1 MSIRPPND
9 APPHG
14 ADPAALPA
22 ARTGPVARVLAT
34 ALALMVLAVLLAW
47 PVPILLAGAGWP
59 SSAPGLALALW
70 QSIALAGGV
79 SMIGSLL
86 VFGLIPFGATPITA
100 LAGLAGH
107 VLAGTLPV
115 GATLPGVMALCL
127 ALILGAHLLLNLG
140 MTFLR
145 AERQRR
151 RHHTLIGL
159 LSDPL
164 PFDSEG
170 TRVIDHAAPI
180 AYCLPGGTRS
190 ATVLSRGLLRL
201 LDTDQL
207 RGVVAHERAH
217 LRQQH
222 HLVLLA
228 FKSWH
233 SALPWFPIAN
243 RAENAVAL
251 LVEMMADDQ
260 ARLEVDDR
268 TLARAI
274 ALVGTAHLAEVSG
287 TQSPRAVAGALDE
300 TSSADL
306 VGPRVSRLM
315 GDMHTLGPVGR
326 GAVLAVTAGLL
337 VLPPVLLLT
346 S

>member
-1 MSIRPPND
+1 
-9 APPHG
+9 
-14 ADPAALPA
+14 
-22 ARTGPVARVLAT
+22 VLGT
-34 ALALMVLAVLLAW
+34 ALGLIVLAVLLAW
-47 PVPILLAGAGWP
+47 PVPILLAGAAWP
-59 SSAPGLALALW
+59 PRAPGLALALW
-70 QSIALAGGV
+70 QSIALAGGA

-86 VFGLIPFGATPITA
+86 VFGLIPFGPTPVTA
-100 LAGLAGH
+100 LAALAGH
-107 VLAGTLPV
+107 VAAGTLPA
-115 GATLPGVMALCL
+115 GATLTSVMALCL
-127 ALILGAHLLLNLG
+127 ALILATHLLLNLSA
-140 MTFLR
+140 TFIR

-164 PFDSEG
+164 PFDTAG

-222 HLVLLA
+222 HVVLLA

-233 SALPWFPIAN
+233 SALRWFPIAN

-287 TQSPRAVAGALDE
+287 TQSPLAAAGASDDAS
-300 TSSADL
+300 TADL
-306 VGPRVSRLM
+306 VGPRVSRLL
-315 GDMHTLGPVGR
+315 GDVPGLTPAARTLVLVTT
-326 GAVLAVTAGLL
+326 AVLLLLPLGLL
-337 VLPPVLLLT
+337 VT
-346 S
+346 T

>member
-1 MSIRPPND
+1 
-9 APPHG
+9 
-14 ADPAALPA
+14 
-22 ARTGPVARVLAT
+22 VLST
-34 ALALMVLAVLLAW
+34 ALALMVLAVVLAW
-47 PVPILLAGAGWP
+47 PVPILLAGAAWTP
-59 SSAPGLALALW
+59 RAPGLALALW

-86 VFGLIPFGATPITA
+86 VFGLIPFGATPIAA
-100 LAGLAGH
+100 LAALAGH
-107 VLAGTLPV
+107 VAAGTLPA
-115 GATLPGVMALCL
+115 GATLAGVMALCL
-127 ALILGAHLLLNLG
+127 ALILAAHLLLNLSA
-140 MTFLR
+140 TFIR

-151 RHHTLIGL
+151 RHLTLIGL

-164 PFDSEG
+164 PFDTDG

-190 ATVLSRGLLRL
+190 ATVLSRGLLSL
-201 LDTDQL
+201 LDADQL

-233 SALPWFPIAN
+233 SALRWFPIAN

-268 TLARAI
+268 TLAQAI
-274 ALVGTAHLAEVSG
+274 ALVGTARLDE
-287 TQSPRAVAGALDE
+287 VAGTPSPLALAGGLE
-300 TSSADL
+300 EPSSADL
-306 VGPRVSRLM
+306 VGARVNRLL
-315 GDMHTLGPVGR
+315 GDVPGLGPAARTG
-326 GAVLAVTAGLL
+326 VLAATAALLLLPLVLL
-337 VLPPVLLLT
+337 VST
-346 S
+346 R

>member
-1 MSIRPPND
+1 
-9 APPHG
+9 
-14 ADPAALPA
+14 
-22 ARTGPVARVLAT
+22 VLGT
-34 ALALMVLAVLLAW
+34 ALALGVLAVVLAW
-47 PVPILLAGAGWP
+47 PVPILLAGAAWP
-59 SSAPGLALALW
+59 PRAPGLALALW
-70 QSIALAGGV
+70 QSIALAGGT

-86 VFGLIPFGATPITA
+86 VFGLIPFGSTPVAA
-100 LAGLAGH
+100 LSALSGH
-107 VLAGTLPV
+107 VAAGTLPA
-115 GATLPGVMALCL
+115 GATLAGVMALCL
-127 ALILGAHLLLNLG
+127 ALILTTHLLLNLG
-140 MTFLR
+140 ATFFR

-164 PFDSEG
+164 PLDTAG

-201 LDTDQL
+201 LDADQL

-222 HLVLLA
+222 HVVLLA

-233 SALPWFPIAN
+233 SALRWFPIAN

-260 ARLEVDDR
+260 ARNEVDDR
-268 TLARAI
+268 TLATAI

-287 TQSPRAVAGALDE
+287 TQSPRAVAGAAEDA
-300 TSSADL
+300 SSADL
-306 VGPRVSRLM
+306 VGPRVSRL
-315 GDMHTLGPVGR
+315 L
-326 GAVLAVTAGLL
+326 GAVPGLPPAGRVLVLASTASLLLLPVALL
-337 VLPPVLLLT
+337 VT
-346 S
+346 T

>member
-1 MSIRPPND
+1 
-9 APPHG
+9 
-14 ADPAALPA
+14 
-22 ARTGPVARVLAT
+22 VLGT
-34 ALALMVLAVLLAW
+34 ALGLGALAVLLAW
-47 PVPILLAGAGWP
+47 PVPILLAGASWP
-59 SSAPGLALALW
+59 PRAPGLALALW
-70 QSIALAGGV
+70 QSIALAGGF

-86 VFGLIPFGATPITA
+86 VFGLIPFGATPLAA
-100 LAGLAGH
+100 LIALAGH
-107 VLAGTLPV
+107 VAAGTLPA
-115 GATLPGVMALCL
+115 GATLVGVMALCL
-127 ALILGAHLLLNLG
+127 ALILATHLLLNLSA
-140 MTFLR
+140 TFIR

-164 PFDSEG
+164 PFDTAG

-201 LDTDQL
+201 LDADQL

-217 LRQQH
+217 LHQQH
-222 HLVLLA
+222 HVVLLA

-233 SALPWFPIAN
+233 SALRWFPIAN

-287 TQSPRAVAGALDE
+287 TQSARAVAGAPED

-306 VGPRVSRLM
+306 VGPRVSRLLGTM
-315 GDMHTLGPVGR
+315 PGLPPAVRTL
-326 GAVLAVTAGLL
+326 VLGTTIGLL
-337 VLPPVLLLT
+337 LLPLVLLIST
-346 S
+346 

>member
-1 MSIRPPND
+1 
-9 APPHG
+9 
-14 ADPAALPA
+14 
-22 ARTGPVARVLAT
+22 VLST
-34 ALALMVLAVLLAW
+34 ALALGVLAVLLAW
-47 PVPILLAGAGWP
+47 PIPILLAGSDWP
-59 SSAPGLALALW
+59 PRAPGLALALW

-86 VFGLIPFGATPITA
+86 VFGLIPFGSTPVSA
-100 LAGLAGH
+100 LVALTGH
-107 VLAGTLPV
+107 VAAGTLPT
-115 GATLPGVMALCL
+115 GATLAGVMALCL
-127 ALILGAHLLLNLG
+127 AIILATHLLLNLSA
-140 MTFLR
+140 TFIR

-164 PFDSEG
+164 PFDTEG

-201 LDTDQL
+201 LDADQL

-222 HLVLLA
+222 HVVLLA

-233 SALPWFPIAN
+233 SALRWFPIAN

-268 TLARAI
+268 TLARSI
-274 ALVGTAHLAEVSG
+274 ALVGTAHLDEVAG
-287 TQSPRAVAGALDE
+287 TQSPRAAAGAYDD

-306 VGPRVSRLM
+306 VGPRVSRLL
-315 GDMHTLGPVGR
+315 GDEPTLGPAGR
-326 GAVLAVTAGLL
+326 GLVLTATGVLL
-337 VLPPVLLLT
+337 VLPLLLLLT
-346 S
+346 T

>member
-1 MSIRPPND
+1 
-9 APPHG
+9 
-14 ADPAALPA
+14 
-22 ARTGPVARVLAT
+22 VLGTAV
-34 ALALMVLAVLLAW
+34 ALAVLAVILAW
-47 PVPILLAGAGWP
+47 PVPILLAGAAWP
-59 SSAPGLALALW
+59 PRAPGLALALW
-70 QSIALAGGV
+70 QSVALAGGV

-86 VFGLIPFGATPITA
+86 VFGLIPFGTTPVAA
-100 LAGLAGH
+100 LAALAGH
-107 VLAGTLPV
+107 VTDGSLPV
-115 GATLPGVMALCL
+115 GTTLAAVMSLCL
-127 ALILGAHLLLNLG
+127 AIILATHLLLNLSA
-140 MTFLR
+140 TFIR

-164 PFDSEG
+164 PFDTAG

-201 LDTDQL
+201 LDADQL

-222 HLVLLA
+222 HVVLLA

-233 SALPWFPIAN
+233 SALRWFPIAN

-268 TLARAI
+268 TLATAI

-287 TQSPRAVAGALDE
+287 TQSPRAVAGAAEDA
-300 TSSADL
+300 SSADL
-306 VGPRVSRLM
+306 VGPRVSRLL
-315 GDMHTLGPVGR
+315 GATPGLPTAARTL
-326 GAVLAVTAGLL
+326 VLVATGGLLLLPLGLL
-337 VLPPVLLLT
+337 VT
-346 S
+346 T

>member
-1 MSIRPPND
+1 ML
-9 APPHG
+9 G
-14 ADPAALPA
+14 
-22 ARTGPVARVLAT
+22 T
-34 ALALMVLAVLLAW
+34 ALGLIVLAVLLAW
-47 PVPILLAGAGWP
+47 PVPILLAGAAWP
-59 SSAPGLALALW
+59 PRAPGLALALW
-70 QSIALAGGV
+70 QSIALAGGA

-86 VFGLIPFGATPITA
+86 VFGLIPFGPTPVTA
-100 LAGLAGH
+100 LAALAGH
-107 VLAGTLPV
+107 VAAGTLPA
-115 GATLPGVMALCL
+115 GATLTSVMALCL
-127 ALILGAHLLLNLG
+127 ALILATHLLLNLSA
-140 MTFLR
+140 TFIR

-164 PFDSEG
+164 PFDTAG

-222 HLVLLA
+222 HVVLLA

-233 SALPWFPIAN
+233 SALRWFPIAN

-287 TQSPRAVAGALDE
+287 TQSPLAAAGASDDAS
-300 TSSADL
+300 TADL
-306 VGPRVSRLM
+306 VGPRVSRLL
-315 GDMHTLGPVGR
+315 GDVPGLTPAARTLVLVTT
-326 GAVLAVTAGLL
+326 AVLLLLPLGLL
-337 VLPPVLLLT
+337 VT
-346 S
+346 T

>member
-1 MSIRPPND
+1 VLGT
-9 APPHG
+9 AV
-14 ADPAALPA
+14 AL
-22 ARTGPVARVLAT
+22 G
-34 ALALMVLAVLLAW
+34 VLAVVLAW
-47 PVPILLAGAGWP
+47 PVPILLADASWP
-59 SSAPGLALALW
+59 PRAPGLALALW

-86 VFGLIPFGATPITA
+86 VFGLIPFGETPLAALAA
-100 LAGLAGH
+100 LAGHAA
-107 VLAGTLPV
+107 AGTLPA
-115 GATLPGVMALCL
+115 GATLVGVMSLCL
-127 ALILGAHLLLNLG
+127 ALILATHLVLNLSA
-140 MTFLR
+140 TFIR

-164 PFDSEG
+164 PFDTAG

-201 LDTDQL
+201 LDADQL

-233 SALPWFPIAN
+233 SALRWFPIAN

-251 LVEMMADDQ
+251 LVEMLADDQ
-260 ARLEVDDR
+260 ARNEVDDR
-268 TLARAI
+268 TLATAI

-287 TQSPRAVAGALDE
+287 TQSPRAVAGAVEDA
-300 TSSADL
+300 SSADL
-306 VGPRVSRLM
+306 VGPRVSRL
-315 GDMHTLGPVGR
+315 LGTVPGLTPAAR
-326 GAVLAVTAGLL
+326 ALVLGGTGGLL
-337 VLPPVLLLT
+337 LLPLALLVT
-346 S
+346 T